1 MPPFRR
7 QSGRAAAIRITVD
20 ADGGAAVEGTD
31 RYTGHTAGVIR
42 GALERFDAAAR
53 RRLFEQSV
61 AASFRGGALEALEL
75 RGTDDREAELVVA
88 WRARVPGFARH
99 DRGALVV
106 ETPILPAQLAEGFV
120 RLAERKLPLLVSP
133 QEPLA
138 QRVELSFP
146 EGFTPQPAAGVVLT
160 SAWGRFERTE
170 RLEGRVLVREERL
183 EIPRSRVPPESYPE
197 FARFVTAIDAA
208 QGVPLRLGGT
218 WQNPGV
224 SPDL

>member
-1 MPPFRR
+1 VPA
-7 QSGRAAAIRITVD
+7 GRAAAIRITVE
-20 ADGGAAVEGTD
+20 ADGSAAVEGTD
-31 RYTGHTAGVIR
+31 RYAGHTAGVIR

-61 AASFRGGALEALEL
+61 AASFRGGALESLEL
-75 RGTDDREAELVVA
+75 RGADDREAELVVA

-106 ETPILPAQLAEGFV
+106 EAPILPVQLAESFV
-120 RLAERKLPLLVSP
+120 RLAERTLPLLVPP
-133 QEPLA
+133 QEPLT
-138 QRVELSFP
+138 QRVELAFP
-146 EGFTPQPAAGVVLT
+146 EGFAPQPAAGVVLA

-170 RLEGRVLVREERL
+170 RLEGRVLIREERV
-183 EIPRSRVPPESYPE
+183 EIPRSRVPPDGYPE

-208 QGVPLRLGGT
+208 QGVPLRVGGARA
-218 WQNPGV
+218 NPGV